1 MPIKINLLAD
11 QIAAEELR
19 RKDPV
24 KRAILVSVLL
34 VVLVLFYSLML
45 QLKVAVARAE
55 MGTYENRL
63 NAVEETSKQV
73 KADRLLSNEIERKI
87 EALDRYSS
95 NRFLWG
101 STLDALQRTL
111 VPNIRIS
118 EIQADQKYTGVES
131 KKFYTTN
138 VTVTV
143 ESPGRHFGFWKT
155 PVSDAVVMT
164 AISNQLK
171 QVVKKFPFTTNQ
183 IEYTTKI
190 AMAATN
196 AARTE
201 FTAKVEF
208 TLPMVARENI
218 SLQILGRDYAPGPGA
233 LDDFTRK
240 IAALPFFRERLRDG
254 EGGGINTLE
263 RPPQPRVDP
272 GDSGDTRPFVP
283 FTIEC
288 VFKDRVIANE

>member
-34 VVLVLFYSLML
+34 VILVLFYSLML
-45 QLKVAVARAE
+45 QLKVAVARSE
-55 MGTYENRL
+55 VGRYENRL

-73 KADRLLSNEIERKI
+73 KADRLLENDIERKI

-111 VPNIRIS
+111 VPNIRLT
-118 EIQADQKYTGVES
+118 EILADQKYTQIES
-131 KKFYTTN
+131 KKFLTTN
-138 VTVTV
+138 VTVSV
-143 ESPGRHFGFWKT
+143 ARPAKRFGLFQV
-155 PVSDAVVMT
+155 PVNEAVVMT

-171 QVVKKFPFTTNQ
+171 LIVKKYPFTTNQ
-183 IEYTTKI
+183 IEYSTKI
-190 AMAATN
+190 AMSATN
-196 AARTE
+196 AAGTE

-208 TLPMVARENI
+208 TLPLVARENI
-218 SLQILGRDYAPGPGA
+218 SLQIMGRDYAPGPGA

-240 IAALPFFRERLRDG
+240 IASQPSFREWLREG
-254 EGGGINTLE
+254 ESGGINTLE
-263 RPPQPRVDP
+263 RPPQPRIDP
-272 GDSGDTRPFVP
+272 GEPGEARPFVP

-288 VFKDRVIANE
+288 VFRDRVVANE

>member
-34 VVLVLFYSLML
+34 VGLVLFYSLML
-45 QLKVAVARAE
+45 QLKVAVARSE
-55 MGTYENRL
+55 MGTFENRL

-73 KADRLLSNEIERKI
+73 KADRMLANDIERKS
-87 EALDRYSS
+87 EALDRYAS

-111 VPNIRIS
+111 VPNIRLTA
-118 EIQADQKYTGVES
+118 IQADQRYTLVES
-131 KKFYTTN
+131 KKFLTTN

-143 ESPGRHFGFWKT
+143 ESPGRRFGFWKK
-155 PVSDAVVMT
+155 PVNEAAVMT

-171 QVVKKFPFTTNQ
+171 QIVKKYPFTTNH
-183 IEYTTKI
+183 IDFSTKI
-190 AMAATN
+190 AISATN
-196 AARTE
+196 AAKTE

-208 TLPMVARENI
+208 TLPTVARENI
-218 SLQILGRDYAPGPGA
+218 SLQIMGRDYAPGPGA
-233 LDDFTRK
+233 LDEFTRK
-240 IAALPFFRERLRDG
+240 IAAHPFFRARLREG

-263 RPPQPRVDP
+263 RPPQPRIDP
-272 GDSGDTRPFVP
+272 GDPGDARPFVP

-288 VFKDRVIANE
+288 VFKDRLVANE